1 MAAAP
6 GAAGGAAGLP
16 GPLHG
21 REQPGLEGTP
31 STQPR
36 APWQPGAGA
45 APSPAGLIPQ
55 VLQVPRA
62 ARGQVLDLRPGARYR
77 AQVRAR
83 PVGPRYRGSWS
94 AWSEPVAVDA
104 SPDAG
109 KGRGRGRGP
118 GAGGAAGPGGAP
130 VPRPP
135 LPGAGWVVP
144 SATLLPL
151 GIAGALLGL
160 RCAFPALCR

>member
-31 STQPR
+31 STQPC
-36 APWQPGAGA
+36 APRQPGAGA

-109 KGRGRGRGP
+109 KGRGRGP
-118 GAGGAAGPGGAP
+118 GAGGAAGAGGAP